1 MKIME
6 GLEHVQRRILIESQW
21 NLNCILFTCAR
32 QYPIILIESQ
42 WNLNKRAMLNT
53 TINEEY

>member
-1 MKIME
+1 MIW
-6 GLEHVQRRILIESQW
+6 QWFILIESQW
-21 NLNCILFTCAR
+21 NLNRFCMYSRIMCFL
-32 QYPIILIESQ
+32 ILIESQ